1 MRPSSTRRSRRPTSR
16 RAFRPTIFAA
26 ALVAAALAGFVAEAD
41 QTAPEL
47 DGLFTA
53 LKASTDP
60 HEAVGIEI
68 RVWNLWLDHPESEVQ
83 ALMQRGIGS
92 MNARDFTLALEVF
105 DSLVER
111 DPHFAEAWN
120 KRATVHYLLGNDE
133 ASVADIIETLR
144 LEPRHFGALSGLA
157 LIYERN
163 GQPAAAAG
171 ALRRALAVHPQMGG
185 GERRLKLLEELVGP
199 SI

>member
-1 MRPSSTRRSRRPTSR
+1 MSRRV
-16 RAFRPTIFAA
+16 
-26 ALVAAALAGFVAEAD
+26 LVAAVALAAAWTAHAD

-47 DGLFTA
+47 AGLFAA
-53 LKASTDP
+53 LEASADP
-60 HEAVGIEI
+60 HEAVGIEHRIWQVWMEHADSDARETMQDGI
-68 RVWNLWLDHPESEVQ
+68 RALAAGDHPA
-83 ALMQRGIGS
+83 ALD
-92 MNARDFTLALEVF
+92 AF
-105 DSLVER
+105 DRLVER
-111 DPHFAEAWN
+111 YPGFAEAWN

-133 ASVADIIETLR
+133 SSVADIAETLE

-171 ALRRALAVHPQMGG
+171 ALRRALGVHPQLGG
-185 GERRLKLLEELVGP
+185 GARRLRLLEEAAGP

>member
-1 MRPSSTRRSRRPTSR
+1 MRPSSTPRSRQPTSR

-26 ALVAAALAGFVAEAD
+26 ALVAAALGGFAAGAD
-41 QTAPEL
+41 QSAPEL
-47 DGLFTA
+47 DGLFAA

-68 RVWNLWLDHPESEVQ
+68 RVWDLWLTHSETEVRT
-83 ALMQRGIGS
+83 LLQRGIRS
-92 MNARDFTLALEVF
+92 MNARDFIQALEAF
-105 DSLVER
+105 DALVER
-111 DPHFAEAWN
+111 NPHFAEAWN

-133 ASVADIIETLR
+133 ASVEDIIETLK

-163 GQPAAAAG
+163 GQPTAAAG

-185 GERRLKLLEELVGP
+185 GERRLKLLEDQAGP